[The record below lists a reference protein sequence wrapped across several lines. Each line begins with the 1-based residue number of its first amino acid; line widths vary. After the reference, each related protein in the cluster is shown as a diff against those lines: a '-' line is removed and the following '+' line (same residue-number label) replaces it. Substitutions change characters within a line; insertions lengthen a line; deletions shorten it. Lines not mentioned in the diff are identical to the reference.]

1 MQQQWI
7 NRKKISQQKKRVKR
21 TWSKP
26 ARIMKQ
32 LNDEGENWE
41 KDLKRQQKN
50 QVKPG

>member
-1 MQQQWI
+1 M
-7 NRKKISQQKKRVKR
+7 KKNHNEKKVKR

-32 LNDEGENWE
+32 LNDEGKNWE